1 MLRFPHHP
9 NQNLINI
16 DNAASKPL
24 NELFGRGG
32 EGEGAFHFHLCHQLF
47 ALPSQSLTQQIC
59 DQGNLGWAYMQQGNH
74 VAAEVVYR
82 KAQIVD
88 PDANKACNLCLCL
101 IKQTRY
107 VEAQSVLDDVLQGA
121 LSGSDE
127 PKSKIRAKELL
138 QELEQCQ
145 TVVLSSNSLS
155 LNIEDAFLE
164 GLDHLMKHWT
174 PLRSRRLPIF
184 EEISSFR
191 DQLACWFCREFVDT
205 SPPLFFYVCINSIG
219 KYNHLTICSLCPSG
233 YLVHFLY
240 FFLLLM
246 KFVSNQKNEEKS
258 TFNKRVIKGI
268 LVVAT
273 EWNLLSAVNKW
284 VKPKTTSWN
293 VSILKW
299 ML

>member
-1 MLRFPHHP
+1 
-9 NQNLINI
+9 
-16 DNAASKPL
+16 
-24 NELFGRGG
+24 
-32 EGEGAFHFHLCHQLF
+32 
-47 ALPSQSLTQQIC
+47 
-59 DQGNLGWAYMQQGNH
+59 MQQGNH

-82 KAQIVD
+82 KAQIID

-145 TVVLSSNSLS
+145 TVALSSNSLS

-191 DQLACWFCREFVDT
+191 DQLAC
-205 SPPLFFYVCINSIG
+205 
-219 KYNHLTICSLCPSG
+219 
-233 YLVHFLY
+233 
-240 FFLLLM
+240 
-246 KFVSNQKNEEKS
+246 
-258 TFNKRVIKGI
+258 
-268 LVVAT
+268 
-273 EWNLLSAVNKW
+273 
-284 VKPKTTSWN
+284 
-293 VSILKW
+293 
-299 ML
+299 